1 MTQLDRKGYAMKDRA
16 QIALGLEDAYL
27 DHIVESV
34 RQAVPA
40 ERILLFGS
48 YARGEQTPDSDIDL
62 YVITNG
68 DERPLSAGGRIRRN
82 LLWMA
87 HPRDVICSSQKRYDS
102 LKNDLSAVEH
112 QVEQEGILL
121 YG

>member
-1 MTQLDRKGYAMKDRA
+1 MRDRA
-16 QIALGLEDAYL
+16 QVSLGLDDAYL

-34 RQAVPA
+34 LQATPV

-62 YVITNG
+62 YVITG
-68 DERPLSAGGRIRRN
+68 GSERPLAAGGRIRRN
-82 LLWMA
+82 LLWMS
-87 HPRDVICSSQKRYDS
+87 HPRDVICSSQQGYDS
-102 LKNDLSAVEH
+102 RKQDLSAVEH
-112 QVEQEGILL
+112 EVEREGIVL